1 MVALNNKACY
11 KLPWTS

>member
-11 KLPWTS
+11 KLPWIP

>member
-11 KLPWTS
+11 KLPWIS